1 MNLPLIAI
9 SANSPPNQNNMTVNF
24 PGYFISFEGIDG
36 AGKSTH
42 IDAFCK
48 LKQECYPNHE
58 VVVTREPGGTP
69 LGEQLRGL
77 LLDAPMNLE
86 TEALLMF
93 AARREHL
100 AQVIEPAL
108 AAGKIVIS
116 DRFTDA
122 SFAYQGGGR
131 GLSIAK
137 LNDLER
143 WVQGRENG
151 TLLQPNLTILFD
163 LPGEVAEARRS
174 KVRAPD
180 KFEKMDLNFFEKVR
194 QEYLRRAKEDPQRFH
209 LVDATQTPEAIW
221 NGLQALKINF

>member
-1 MNLPLIAI
+1 MY
-9 SANSPPNQNNMTVNF
+9 

-42 IDAFCK
+42 IEAFQK
-48 LKQECYPNHE
+48 LIQERYPDRK
-58 VVVTREPGGTP
+58 VVMTREPGGTP
-69 LGEQLRGL
+69 LGEQLRAL

-93 AARREHL
+93 AARREHI

-108 AAGKIVIS
+108 EAGKIVIS

-131 GLSIAK
+131 GLSLAK
-137 LNDLER
+137 LNELER
-143 WVQGRENG
+143 WVQGRAHG
-151 TLLQPNLTILFD
+151 ALIQPNLTILFD

-174 KVRAPD
+174 KVRTPD

-194 QEYLRRAKEDPQRFH
+194 QEYLRRAKEDPKRFY
-209 LVDATQTPEAIW
+209 LVDATLTPELIW
-221 NGLQALKINF
+221 NNLKNLEFKI

>member
-1 MNLPLIAI
+1 
-9 SANSPPNQNNMTVNF
+9 MTSKHTGF
-24 PGYFISFEGIDG
+24 FISFEGIDG

-42 IDAFCK
+42 VDAFRN
-48 LKQECYPNHE
+48 LMQERYPNKE
-58 VVVTREPGGTP
+58 VVMTREPGGTA
-69 LGEQLRGL
+69 LGEQLRNL

-93 AARREHL
+93 AARREHI

-131 GLSIAK
+131 GLSLAK

-143 WVQGRENG
+143 WVQGRVDG
-151 TLLQPNLTILFD
+151 SLLQPNLTILFD
-163 LPGEVAEARRS
+163 LPGEIAESRRS

-180 KFEKMDLNFFEKVR
+180 KFEKMDLSFFERVR
-194 QEYLRRAKEDPQRFH
+194 QEYLRRAKDDPKRFH

-221 NGLQALKINF
+221 DGLKQIQIVVQ

>member
-1 MNLPLIAI
+1 
-9 SANSPPNQNNMTVNF
+9 MTSIHT
-24 PGYFISFEGIDG
+24 GYFISFEGIDG

-42 IDAFCK
+42 VDAFRN
-48 LKQECYPNHE
+48 LMQERYPDKE
-58 VVVTREPGGTP
+58 VVMTREPGGTA
-69 LGEQLRGL
+69 LGEQLRNL

-108 AAGKIVIS
+108 IAGKIVIS

-131 GLSIAK
+131 GLSLEK
-137 LNDLER
+137 LNALER
-143 WVQGRENG
+143 WVQGQADG

-180 KFEKMDLNFFEKVR
+180 KFEKMDLSFFERVR
-194 QEYLRRAKEDPQRFH
+194 QEYLRRAKEDPKRFH
-209 LVDATQTPEAIW
+209 LVDATQTPEVIW
-221 NGLQALKINF
+221 EGLKQIQIAFK

>member
-1 MNLPLIAI
+1 
-9 SANSPPNQNNMTVNF
+9 MTTQY

-42 IDAFCK
+42 IESFGR
-48 LKQECYPNHE
+48 LIQQRYPTRE
-58 VVVTREPGGTP
+58 IVMTREPGGTQ
-69 LGEQLRGL
+69 LGEQLRTML
-77 LLDAPMNLE
+77 LNTPMNLE

-93 AARREHL
+93 AARREHI

-108 AAGKIVIS
+108 MAGKIVIS

-131 GLSIAK
+131 GLSLEK

-143 WVQGRENG
+143 WVQGRPDG
-151 TLLQPNLTILFD
+151 SLLQPKLTFLFD
-163 LPGEVAEARRS
+163 LPGAVAEGRRS

-180 KFEKMDLNFFEKVR
+180 KFEQMDLDFFEKVR
-194 QEYLRRAKEDPQRFH
+194 QEYLRRAKLDPQRFY
-209 LVDATQTPEAIW
+209 LLDATQTPEAIW
-221 NGLQALKINF
+221 NELESVKIDL

>member
-1 MNLPLIAI
+1 
-9 SANSPPNQNNMTVNF
+9 MTDQF

-42 IDAFCK
+42 IESFSK
-48 LKQECYPNHE
+48 LIQQRHPDRD
-58 VVVTREPGGTP
+58 VVMTREPGGTQ
-69 LGEQLRGL
+69 LGEQLRAL
-77 LLDAPMNLE
+77 LLEAPMNLE

-93 AARREHL
+93 AARREHI

-108 AAGKIVIS
+108 KLGKIVIS

-131 GLSIAK
+131 GLSLAK
-137 LNDLER
+137 LNDLEK
-143 WVQGRENG
+143 WVQGRADG
-151 TLLQPNLTILFD
+151 SLLQPNLTFLFD
-163 LPGEVAEARRS
+163 LPGSVAQARRS

-180 KFEKMDLNFFEKVR
+180 KFEKMDLDFFEKVR
-194 QEYLRRAKEDPQRFH
+194 QEYLRRVKADPNRFY

-221 NGLQALKINF
+221 HELKSLKMKL

>member
-1 MNLPLIAI
+1 
-9 SANSPPNQNNMTVNF
+9 MTSTHT
-24 PGYFISFEGIDG
+24 GYFISFEGIDG

-42 IDAFCK
+42 VDAFRN
-48 LKQECYPNHE
+48 LMQERYPDKE
-58 VVVTREPGGTP
+58 VVMTREPGGTA
-69 LGEQLRGL
+69 LGEQLRNL

-108 AAGKIVIS
+108 SAGKIVIS

-131 GLSIAK
+131 GLSLEK
-137 LNDLER
+137 LNTLER
-143 WVQGRENG
+143 WVQGQPDG
-151 TLLQPNLTILFD
+151 SLLRPNLTILFD

-174 KVRAPD
+174 KARAPD
-180 KFEKMDLNFFEKVR
+180 KFEKMDLSFFERVR
-194 QEYLRRAKEDPQRFH
+194 QEYLRRAKEDSKRFH

-221 NGLQALKINF
+221 NGLKQIQIAI

>member
-1 MNLPLIAI
+1 MY
-9 SANSPPNQNNMTVNF
+9 

-42 IDAFCK
+42 LEAFQR
-48 LKQECYPNHE
+48 LIQERYPERE
-58 VVVTREPGGTP
+58 VVMTREPGGTP
-69 LGEQLRGL
+69 LGEQLRTL

-93 AARREHL
+93 AARREHI

-108 AAGKIVIS
+108 KAGKIVIS

-131 GLSIAK
+131 GLSLDK
-137 LNDLER
+137 LNQLER
-143 WVQGRENG
+143 WVQGNANG
-151 TLLQPNLTILFD
+151 LLLQPNLTILFD
-163 LPGEVAEARRS
+163 LPGEIAEARRS
-174 KVRAPD
+174 KARAPD

-194 QEYLRRAKEDPQRFH
+194 QEYLRRAKKDPTRFH
-209 LVDATQTPEAIW
+209 LVDATKTPDLIW
-221 NGLQALKINF
+221 NELSQLKFNI

>member
-1 MNLPLIAI
+1 MT
-9 SANSPPNQNNMTVNF
+9 SAHT
-24 PGYFISFEGIDG
+24 GYFISFEGIDG

-42 IDAFCK
+42 VDAFRN
-48 LKQECYPNHE
+48 LMQERYPDKE
-58 VVVTREPGGTP
+58 VVMTREPGGTA
-69 LGEQLRGL
+69 LGEQLRNL

-100 AQVIEPAL
+100 AQLIEPAL
-108 AAGKIVIS
+108 EAGKIVIS

-131 GLSIAK
+131 GLSLDK
-137 LNDLER
+137 LNALER
-143 WVQGRENG
+143 WVQGQPDG
-151 TLLQPNLTILFD
+151 SLLQPNLTILFD

-174 KVRAPD
+174 KARAPD
-180 KFEKMDLNFFEKVR
+180 KFEKMDLSFFERVR
-194 QEYLRRAKEDPQRFH
+194 QEYLRRAKEDSKRFH

-221 NGLQALKINF
+221 NGLKQIQIAI

>member
-1 MNLPLIAI
+1 
-9 SANSPPNQNNMTVNF
+9 MTSTP

-42 IDAFCK
+42 IESFCK
-48 LKQECYPNHE
+48 LMQERYPNRE
-58 VVVTREPGGTP
+58 VLVTREPGGTQ
-69 LGEQLRGL
+69 LGEQLRAL
-77 LLDAPMNLE
+77 LLEAPMNLE

-93 AARREHL
+93 AARREHI

-108 AAGKIVIS
+108 QAGKIVIS

-131 GLSIAK
+131 GLSLDK
-137 LNDLER
+137 LNDLEK
-143 WVQGRENG
+143 WVQGRADG
-151 TLLQPNLTILFD
+151 SLLQPNLTILFD
-163 LPGEVAEARRS
+163 LPGEVAQARRS

-194 QEYLRRAKEDPQRFH
+194 QEYLRRAKEDPKRFH
-209 LVDATQTPEAIW
+209 LVDATNTPEVIW
-221 NGLQALKINF
+221 DGLRSIKIGVE

>member
-1 MNLPLIAI
+1 
-9 SANSPPNQNNMTVNF
+9 MTTQF

-42 IDAFCK
+42 IESFAK
-48 LKQECYPNHE
+48 LMKERYPSRE
-58 VVVTREPGGTP
+58 VVMTREPGGTQ
-69 LGEQLRGL
+69 LGEQLRAL

-93 AARREHL
+93 AARREHI

-108 AAGKIVIS
+108 MAGKIVIS

-131 GLSIAK
+131 GLSLNK
-137 LNDLER
+137 LNDLEK
-143 WVQGRENG
+143 WVQGRADG
-151 TLLQPNLTILFD
+151 SLLQPNLTFLFD
-163 LPGEVAEARRS
+163 LPGAIAEARRS

-180 KFEKMDLNFFEKVR
+180 KFEQMDLDFFEKVR
-194 QEYLRRAKEDPQRFH
+194 QEYLRRAKADPKRFH
-209 LVDATQTPEAIW
+209 LVDATQTPEVIW
-221 NGLQALKINF
+221 NELKSLEIKL

>member
-1 MNLPLIAI
+1 MY
-9 SANSPPNQNNMTVNF
+9 

-42 IDAFCK
+42 LESFQR
-48 LKQECYPNHE
+48 LMQERYPDRE
-58 VVVTREPGGTP
+58 VVMTREPGGTP
-69 LGEQLRGL
+69 LGEQLRIL

-93 AARREHL
+93 AARREHI

-108 AAGKIVIS
+108 KAGKIVIS

-131 GLSIAK
+131 GLSLDK

-143 WVQGRENG
+143 WVQGG
-151 TLLQPNLTILFD
+151 ADGLLLQPNLTILFD

-174 KVRAPD
+174 KARAPD
-180 KFEKMDLNFFEKVR
+180 KFEKMDLHFFEKVR
-194 QEYLRRAKEDPQRFH
+194 QEYLRRAQEDPTRFH
-209 LVDATQTPEAIW
+209 LVDATKTPDLIW
-221 NGLQALKINF
+221 NELSHLKFKI

>member
-1 MNLPLIAI
+1 M
-9 SANSPPNQNNMTVNF
+9 SSMY

-42 IDAFCK
+42 IEAFQK
-48 LKQECYPNHE
+48 LIQERYPDRK
-58 VVVTREPGGTP
+58 VVMTREPGGTP
-69 LGEQLRGL
+69 LGEQLRAL

-93 AARREHL
+93 AARREHI

-108 AAGKIVIS
+108 KAGKIVIS

-131 GLSIAK
+131 GLSLEK
-137 LNDLER
+137 LNELER
-143 WVQGRENG
+143 WVQGGANG
-151 TLLQPNLTILFD
+151 VLLQPNLTILFD

-174 KVRAPD
+174 KVRTPD

-194 QEYLRRAKEDPQRFH
+194 QEYLRRAKEDPKRFY
-209 LVDATQTPEAIW
+209 LVDATLTPELIW
-221 NGLQALKINF
+221 NNLKNLEFKI